1 MLVAVGGDQLR
12 QLLDVGAHLQA
23 LDWTEKP
30 FEVKVVGLFHHLIE
44 EVVDAQPQGQA
55 AELAKVP
62 GETAGS
68 VVRRFLQEIEE
79 SPSIV
84 PRLARPAARLHRV
97 GGVARQAQQAHQA
110 DGVVRVVDRA
120 QVGETILDFR
130 LLIETASSA
139 DLVGDAAALQR
150 AGEVVEVGIGAEQDG
165 DRIRS
170 MPPFVDRR
178 LGQGG
183 HGVGLLGHAGG
194 GQHTDRPAFAAR
206 RRQSFLEAVR
216 IFADQ
221 PAGRAEDGAP
231 APEILLE
238 LDHGRIGVHGAEAP
252 EVGDRGAAKLI
263 DALVIVAYHAQVALR
278 SGEQLEQPALG
289 EVGVLELVDHQ
300 VGEALALP
308 SGDRWFRGEELD
320 TVVDRVVEVQA
331 FLGEQTRLILRI
343 DERRLPLGRQHR
355 IIAGRASVGVGPRP
369 EFHRRDQFLL
379 GAFD

>member
-1 MLVAVGGDQLR
+1 M
-12 QLLDVGAHLQA
+12 
-23 LDWTEKP
+23 
-30 FEVKVVGLFHHLIE
+30 
-44 EVVDAQPQGQA
+44 
-55 AELAKVP
+55 
-62 GETAGS
+62 
-68 VVRRFLQEIEE
+68 
-79 SPSIV
+79 
-84 PRLARPAARLHRV
+84 
-97 GGVARQAQQAHQA
+97 
-110 DGVVRVVDRA
+110 
-120 QVGETILDFR
+120 
-130 LLIETASSA
+130 
-139 DLVGDAAALQR
+139 
-150 AGEVVEVGIGAEQDG
+150 EVGIGAEQDG

-170 MPPFVDRR
+170 VPPFVDRR
-178 LGQGG
+178 LDQGG

-331 FLGEQTRLILRI
+331 FLGEQTFLILRV
-343 DERRLPLGRQHR
+343 DERRLPLGLQHR
-355 IIAGRASVGVGPRP
+355 ITAGRAGVGVGPRP